1 MSCSDREDIKQ
12 FQTKQVELGR
22 HRLTIK
28 SNAETSNLLFY
39 CLIIFFITFSN
50 NFCPFIGD
58 LYRKY
63 ETLPFLNRKYILDL
77 NSGGSRCD
85 RMVFVMWKNKNS
97 VLFLLL
103 SHSHPGR
110 REGRGGPTGATSGP
124 ARRPVCQRYSRIFE
138 HGVTGATP
146 RRRGD
151 NGVSPAAA
159 RRRPRHPPWTDA
171 NIWGSRIVPEQQWC

>member
-12 FQTKQVELGR
+12 FQTKRVELGR

-39 CLIIFFITFSN
+39 CLIIFLITFSH

-63 ETLPFLNRKYILDL
+63 ETLPFLNRKYVLDL
-77 NSGGSRCD
+77 ISGGSQNGVCHVKEQKQR
-85 RMVFVMWKNKNS
+85 
-97 VLFLLL
+97 LFLLL

-138 HGVTGATP
+138 RGVTGATP

-159 RRRPRHPPWTDA
+159 RRRPRQPLWTDA